1 MIGGELLLSCDWCRS
16 GLVRVTVTRGDGA
29 TCGGLLLTK
38 HHVLAS
44 AACLGN
50 RELILWQLI
59 IVTSDKSKA
68 KIRKYLRKSL
78 MMSGGKF

>member
-1 MIGGELLLSCDWCRS
+1 MIGGEQLVASCDWCRS
-16 GLVRVTVTRGDGA
+16 GLVTVTVTRGDGA

-50 RELILWQLI
+50 REAHTVAADYHVYTNTCDIN
-59 IVTSDKSKA
+59 SEK
-68 KIRKYLRKSL
+68 
-78 MMSGGKF
+78 

>member
-1 MIGGELLLSCDWCRS
+1 MITNLRMELFEALVASCDWCRS
-16 GLVRVTVTRGDGA
+16 GLVTVTVTRGDGD

-50 RELILWQLI
+50 REAHTVAADYHDYTNTCDIN
-59 IVTSDKSKA
+59 SEK
-68 KIRKYLRKSL
+68 
-78 MMSGGKF
+78 